1 MSPLTVSEAA
11 LALGVSR
18 QRVHQLVAS
27 GKLKA
32 TRFGNALAI
41 DPQSVA
47 DRLSNRKPQ
56 TGD

>member
-1 MSPLTVSEAA
+1 MSPLTVPEAA

-41 DPQSVA
+41 DPVSLKALQS
-47 DRLSNRKPQ
+47 SRKPK
-56 TGD
+56 TGG